1 MSLHSRRILWLALL
15 AALALNCISQ
25 PVKQPPQTHGPAQQ
39 GAAPE
44 RGCPVNESA
53 RTGYFNLRASVDDA
67 EWTAGL
73 SFLLSPTQA
82 RRDELLRQLR
92 NPAESPGK
100 RLVALEYL
108 SAESIALGRI
118 PEAVTFWSTQP
129 RIRGLEQWSDC
140 VISLLKSPREQVK
153 LVPLEGD
160 VNSPLAEYDAE
171 PDLSGKRMFFTRID
185 VKGERKPPGE
195 EIWFAE
201 LVDGKWR
208 SRPVSELN
216 TPTHESVLASSLDGS
231 RIFVFG
237 NYSGSSNGDIF
248 ISRLTKTGWS
258 KPERLPA
265 PVNTEYFESDTRPTP
280 DGKAILF
287 ASDRPGG
294 PYEHHP
300 RQSKLFAGSTQ
311 GNTDL
316 YISFISRDGVYSQ
329 PVNLGTQINTPGAE
343 RNPFLHADGKT
354 MYFASNGHPGIG
366 DMDIFR
372 TVRLDDT
379 WTRWSPPENLG
390 PQINTAGSD
399 SGFRLTGHGEEG
411 LIGSLSF
418 SGSNSSD
425 IFRVVPVPQRF
436 RPATEISLLRGE
448 VKDPKGSPVEADV
461 LWRNAGSSEEE
472 GRSRSRPDTGEYIVP
487 LPRDRKFE
495 IELKKE
501 GFFKQS
507 FAIDTGKPEMK
518 TKDPEVP
525 VVLRADPAY
534 RPPVAA
540 DRSMPQTAPRREN
553 ARPTPALPRAAIV
566 YFSASGLKMTNP
578 QALAPLIAFLKANP
592 RAMASITAHTDGSGD
607 PQFNRNLSER
617 RARSIY
623 NYLVARGIAP
633 SRINYRGAGEGR
645 PAATNRTRRGRQMNR
660 RAVVKIEIPAPQRG
674 NR

>member
-1 MSLHSRRILWLALL
+1 MQRPPQQ
-15 AALALNCISQ
+15 ALAS
-25 PVKQPPQTHGPAQQ
+25 GRA
-39 GAAPE
+39 
-44 RGCPVNESA
+44 CPVSEGA
-53 RTGYFNLRASVDDA
+53 RIAYFDMRASVDNA

-73 SFLLSPTQA
+73 NFLLSPTQP
-82 RRDELLRQLR
+82 RREELLRQLR
-92 NPAESPGK
+92 DPAQPPGR
-100 RLVALEYL
+100 RLVALEHL
-108 SAESIALGRI
+108 SAESIALGRLS
-118 PEAVTFWSTQP
+118 EAIALWSTQP
-129 RIRGLEQWSDC
+129 RIPGLEQWSDC
-140 VISLLKSPREQVK
+140 VVSLLKSPREEVA

-160 VNSPLAEYDAE
+160 VNSQLAEYDAE

-185 VKGERKPPGE
+185 ARGERGPPGE

-201 LVDGKWR
+201 LVNGKWR
-208 SRPVSELN
+208 SRPVRELN
-216 TPTHESVLASSLDGS
+216 TPSHESVLASSLDGS

-237 NYSGSSNGDIF
+237 NYNGPASGDIF
-248 ISRLTKTGWS
+248 ISQLTKTGWS
-258 KPERLPA
+258 KPVALPA
-265 PVNTEYFESDTRPTP
+265 PVNTQYFESDTRPTP

-300 RQSKLFAGSTQ
+300 RQSEQFAGTTQ

-316 YISFISRDGVYSQ
+316 YISFIGKEGVYSQ
-329 PVNLGTQINTPGAE
+329 PVNLGTVINTPGAE

-354 MYFASNGHPGIG
+354 LYFASNGHPGIG
-366 DMDIFR
+366 NMDIFR

-379 WTRWSPPENLG
+379 WTKWSPPENLG

-399 SGFRLTGHGEEG
+399 SGFRLTGHGNEG

-436 RPATEISLLRGE
+436 RPAAEISLLRGE
-448 VKDPKGSPVEADV
+448 VKDPKGAPVEADV
-461 LWRNAGSSEEE
+461 LWRNAGSSTEE

-525 VVLRADPAY
+525 VVLRADPSY
-534 RPPVAA
+534 KPPVSA
-540 DRSMPQTAPRREN
+540 DRSIQPRPQQPTQRPPAAAPK
-553 ARPTPALPRAAIV
+553 LPKPAIV
-566 YFSASGLKMTNP
+566 YFSESGLKLKNP
-578 QALAPLIAFLKANP
+578 QVLAPLIAFLKSNP
-592 RAMASITAHTDGSGD
+592 KSMASITAHTDGSGG

-623 NYLVARGIAP
+623 NYLVARGISP

-645 PAATNRTRRGRQMNR
+645 PAATNRTRRGRQLNR
-660 RAVVKIEIPAPQRG
+660 RAVIKIEIPSPDRG